1 MLFQLTILLFLYFHV
16 IISYPNR
23 MTETPRLITRNKPD
37 NMSIRDRER
46 EAPPHMF
53 IPNKR

>member
-1 MLFQLTILLFLYFHV
+1 
-16 IISYPNR
+16 
-23 MTETPRLITRNKPD
+23 MTETPRLIPRNKPD